1 VVAHPVCNP
10 FHRQLPIRG
19 WQSAALTHLTDP
31 LKYGPDIEKEEWK
44 RRKTRKGEERG
55 EEVKK

>member
-1 VVAHPVCNP
+1 
-10 FHRQLPIRG
+10 
-19 WQSAALTHLTDP
+19 LTDT

-44 RRKTRKGEERG
+44 RRQRRKTRKGEERG